1 MKHLGIDD
9 KDEKDLYRGKRNWG
23 GVKDFFA
30 RKLPELAEIRDNSRN
45 GSGKERLLAAVVD
58 EVIDSLHRQLSE
70 MKLFSEIPVVPNAE
84 GTEDMPS
91 PNYSKMELAP
101 VTNLGCESELARLD
115 NRIKVSGGTE
125 SVMSMSRKN
134 IIATNGLLVDSAFME
149 MTREETKERF
159 KWARKSEQTLA
170 VRKLEKDFILTVRAS
185 KGLVLRKRED
195 LKKKKNTRLLNTLQ
209 TCKEH
214 KGPLTPDSLDY

>member
-1 MKHLGIDD
+1 MKLLGIDD
-9 KDEKDLYRGKRNWG
+9 KDEKDLYRGQRNWG

-70 MKLFSEIPVVPNAE
+70 MKFFSEIPGVPNAE

-101 VTNLGCESELARLD
+101 VTNLGCESEFARLD

-134 IIATNGLLVDSAFME
+134 IIATNGLFGRLSIHGDD
-149 MTREETKERF
+149 TRR
-159 KWARKSEQTLA
+159 
-170 VRKLEKDFILTVRAS
+170 D
-185 KGLVLRKRED
+185 KG
-195 LKKKKNTRLLNTLQ
+195 TI
-209 TCKEH
+209 
-214 KGPLTPDSLDY
+214 